1 MAAVVFVHGT
11 GVREPRFEDLFQRV
25 GEGLAKRTPG
35 VKVIPYYWGTEHGA
49 RLAAGGASLPPE
61 GTARGVPGAGAAEAA
76 GATGATGATGDG
88 SGSDGSGSGGSDG
101 AGSDGETDLW
111 ELLYEDPLAELRAA
125 ASDPSGPAPR
135 AELPPGAPHPAEAP
149 RHLLARLASS
159 PEVTEALLPGVR
171 RAAADVSRSPLLG
184 PAARA
189 LPAAAGTGGTGALE
203 HLLARAVAATCL
215 RSLLDADAPLIPG
228 GEQRDRAVETLAAA
242 MGAPPAGTDRG
253 PGAFLLRPF
262 ARAGFRYAV
271 RRRRAL
277 TEAAHPAAGDV
288 LRYLAH
294 GEPVRQGL
302 RTLLDGIEGPV
313 TVMGHSL
320 GGIIAFDTLAG
331 RAHPAVRLLVTVGSQ
346 APFLY
351 EIGALPSLGHP
362 AELPGHFPPW
372 LNVYDRRDLLSHV
385 GGPLFPGRVRDV
397 AVDNRQPFPAS
408 HSAYWTNPAVYAAV
422 AEELT

>member
-11 GVREPRFEDLFQRV
+11 GVREPRFEELFQRV
-25 GEGLAKRTPG
+25 GEGLAKTTPG

-49 RLAAGGASLPPE
+49 RLAADGASLPPE
-61 GTARGVPGAGAAEAA
+61 GTARGVPGAGAGAEAGAGAGAAEAA
-76 GATGATGATGDG
+76 G
-88 SGSDGSGSGGSDG
+88 GGSDG
-101 AGSDGETDLW
+101 ADCDGETDLW

-135 AELPPGAPHPAEAP
+135 AELPPGAPHPAETP
-149 RHLLARLASS
+149 RLLLARLASS

-171 RAAADVSRSPLLG
+171 RAATDVSRSPLLG

-189 LPAAAGTGGTGALE
+189 LPPGAAGTGALE

-215 RSLLDADAPLIPG
+215 RSLLDADAPLIPD

-242 MGAPPAGTDRG
+242 MGSPPAGTDRG

-302 RTLLDGIEGPV
+302 RRLLDGIEGPV
-313 TVMGHSL
+313 AVMGHSL

-385 GGPLFPGRVRDV
+385 GSLLFPGRVRDV

>member
-1 MAAVVFVHGT
+1 MVAVVFVHGT
-11 GVREPRFEDLFQRV
+11 GVREPRFEELFQRV
-25 GEGLAKRTPG
+25 GDGLAQRTPG
-35 VKVIPYYWGTEHGA
+35 VTVIPYYWGTEHGA

-61 GTARGVPGAGAAEAA
+61 GTARGVPGAGAAE
-76 GATGATGATGDG
+76 GDG
-88 SGSDGSGSGGSDG
+88 GWGRDGGGGRDG
-101 AGSDGETDLW
+101 GRDSAASDGETDRW
-111 ELLYEDPLAELRAA
+111 ELLYEDPLAELREAA
-125 ASDPSGPAPR
+125 ASAPSGAVPR

-149 RHLLARLASS
+149 RLLLARLASS
-159 PEVTEALLPGVR
+159 PEVNEALLPGLR
-171 RAAADVSRSPLLG
+171 RAAGDVSRSPLLG

-189 LPAAAGTGGTGALE
+189 LASGGTGTGTGPGSGALE

-215 RSLLDADAPLIPG
+215 RSLLDADAPVIPD
-228 GEQRDRAVETLAAA
+228 GEQRDRAVEALAAA

-294 GEPVRQGL
+294 GEAVRQGL
-302 RTLLDGIEGPV
+302 RAVLDGLEGPV

-351 EIGALPSLGHP
+351 EIGALPSLRHP
-362 AELPGHFPPW
+362 AGLPGHFPPW
-372 LNVYDRRDLLSHV
+372 LNLYDRRDLLSHV

-408 HSAYWTNPAVYAAV
+408 HSAYWTNPAVYAAI
-422 AEELT
+422 AGELT